1 MRLGSQN
8 QQAYTNPLDSDH
20 HLPVHIKKIHL
31 DRSHLGTAK
40 HASYLC
46 ATCKGLHKWETRMV
60 LQIKW
65 PWDGLGRLCDQ
76 AWDIELGLN
85 IKHYKIS
92 VICFEFAETKL
103 LLPTLRWDV
112 RPNHKEYCEHQ
123 YLIRLDESKWENC
136 FQFFFY
142 IDESMPEHWQRIG
155 PFNNMECIRNSKNAG
170 SRNYYGWS
178 PDWNLKNMLTWHF
191 WRSKSS

>member
-1 MRLGSQN
+1 
-8 QQAYTNPLDSDH
+8 
-20 HLPVHIKKIHL
+20 
-31 DRSHLGTAK
+31 
-40 HASYLC
+40 
-46 ATCKGLHKWETRMV
+46 MV

-76 AWDIELGLN
+76 VWDIDLGLN
-85 IKHYKIS
+85 IKYYKTS

-136 FQFFFY
+136 FQFFFT
-142 IDESMPEHWQRIG
+142 SMNPCLNTGSASVLLTTW
-155 PFNNMECIRNSKNAG
+155 NA
-170 SRNYYGWS
+170 YGTQKMQV
-178 PDWNLKNMLTWHF
+178 PGIVMVGLQIET
-191 WRSKSS
+191 